1 MFNMCNSLLSHVYIH
16 KT

>member
-1 MFNMCNSLLSHVYIH
+1 MFNMCNSLLSHVYLH